1 MASVYLATQESLSR
15 SVILKL
21 LRKFD
26 DPGQLT
32 RFLNE
37 GRIIASLNH
46 RNIITIHDLGIVD
59 GERPFISMEF
69 LEGGDLE
76 ERIAK
81 GIDKNDAFQLVETI
95 GDCLDFVH
103 NKGIVHRDIK
113 PANILF
119 HKDGTPILSDFG
131 VAKEEQTESKLTMD
145 GSALGSPYYL
155 SPEQAECKKLDG
167 RADIYGLGIVLY
179 EMLTGAKPYVGN
191 SQIETI
197 VSHLSDPLPTLSAD
211 LSDYQPLISK
221 MIAKSPDDRFSSA
234 GEMVRYVQRL
244 RASQDESYAESHAE
258 RKSIYKRCYGTA
270 RSFRIWIS
278 ARKLLWVSASAS
290 ALLLAIASATLL
302 MQQSDKKDAI
312 QFSQT
317 SGHDV
322 YEPEVE
328 VDSEGSLNAIEDAP
342 IKDHVDPADS
352 DTGSL
357 EQPINIP
364 DFESQLPR
372 SPVGNPPAPTDTH
385 SQRIENLL
393 SRASSARSAYRLTTP
408 RSDNALKYYR
418 KVLELDPRNENAIE
432 GINAIVKIYADLA
445 EREIDRFKYKK
456 ARQYINRGLSIQP
469 DDPRLVELEKK
480 ASVFKDV
487 PARTLGKFKSFFKRH
502 NDQAESRQ

>member
-1 MASVYLATQESLSR
+1 MASVFLATQESLSR

-46 RNIITIHDLGIVD
+46 RNIITIYDLGIAD

-81 GIDKNDAFQLVETI
+81 GIDKDDAFRLLETI

-103 NKGIVHRDIK
+103 KKGIVHRDIK

-131 VAKEEQTESKLTMD
+131 VAKEEKTDAKLTMD

-167 RADIYGLGIVLY
+167 RTDIYGLGIVLY
-179 EMLTGAKPYVGN
+179 EMLTGTKPYVGN
-191 SQIETI
+191 SPIETI
-197 VSHLSDPLPTLSAD
+197 VSHLSDPLPTLPPD
-211 LSDYQPLISK
+211 LKDYQPLISK

-234 GEMVRYVQRL
+234 GEMVRCVQRL
-244 RASQDESYAESHAE
+244 RVSPNESHAE
-258 RKSIYKRCYGTA
+258 SRKERTTIFHRSYAIV

-278 ARKLLWVSASAS
+278 PRKLLWVSAGVS
-290 ALLLAIASATLL
+290 ALLLAIASASLL
-302 MQQSDKKDAI
+302 MQRSDKEDAI
-312 QFSQT
+312 QVSQN
-317 SGHDV
+317 SGADV
-322 YEPEVE
+322 YETNIER
-328 VDSEGSLNAIEDAP
+328 DSERSLNVLENVP
-342 IKDHVDPADS
+342 GENHVDPADS
-352 DTGSL
+352 DTASL
-357 EQPINIP
+357 DEPTNIP
-364 DFESQLPR
+364 DLESQVLR
-372 SPVGNPPAPTDTH
+372 SPAGNQSAPTDTH
-385 SQRIENLL
+385 SQLIENLL

-408 RSDNALKYYR
+408 RNDNALGYYQ
-418 KVLELDPRNENAIE
+418 KVLEFDPWNQNAIE
-432 GINAIVKIYADLA
+432 GINEIVNIYVDLA

-456 ARQYINRGLSIQP
+456 ARQYINRGLSIHP

-487 PARTLGKFKSFFKRH
+487 PARTFGKVKSFFKQH
-502 NDQAESRQ
+502 ND